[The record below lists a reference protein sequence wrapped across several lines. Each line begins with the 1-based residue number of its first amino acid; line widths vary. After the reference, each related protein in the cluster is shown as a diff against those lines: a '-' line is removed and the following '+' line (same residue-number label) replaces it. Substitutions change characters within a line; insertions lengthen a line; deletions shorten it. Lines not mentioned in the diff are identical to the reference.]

1 MLLGSALAMT
11 RKKRL
16 EMIQRINQFNED
28 ATGKSTA
35 ILNVAN
41 SNAQEK
47 QLIVQIERLLLLQSD
62 HPWKTHTS
70 SAKLMIVAMAAGTGV
85 WFVCHRFFGLP
96 ILFTAPLVMLA
107 AFLMARRTLAG
118 ERRRIEEA
126 FTAQFPEAL
135 DTAAR
140 MLRSGLPIT
149 SAMQTIGKEGPA
161 PVNEVFGALSDQLKI
176 GISLGDALKMSSKQ
190 IGLPDFRFFTV
201 AVVVEQSAGGN
212 LASTLDVLS
221 EIMRKRRAIRLKA
234 QAVTAEIR
242 FSAYVLGALP
252 FFTTG
257 ALLLIQPDYLAPL
270 FSDPRG
276 HVILGI
282 VVGGLTLSILTMR
295 HMMRSISSV

>member
-1 MLLGSALAMT
+1 
-11 RKKRL
+11 
-16 EMIQRINQFNED
+16 
-28 ATGKSTA
+28 
-35 ILNVAN
+35 
-41 SNAQEK
+41 
-47 QLIVQIERLLLLQSD
+47 
-62 HPWKTHTS
+62 
-70 SAKLMIVAMAAGTGV
+70 
-85 WFVCHRFFGLP
+85 
-96 ILFTAPLVMLA
+96 
-107 AFLMARRTLAG
+107 
-118 ERRRIEEA
+118 
-126 FTAQFPEAL
+126 
-135 DTAAR
+135 
-140 MLRSGLPIT
+140 
-149 SAMQTIGKEGPA
+149 MQTIGKEGPA